1 MSKKMREINNQLDT
15 IQTNLLNQLERD
27 KIEFI
32 DLQTYANIVNNL
44 KIAKNNLY
52 LNSLFD
58 E

>member
-1 MSKKMREINNQLDT
+1 MREINNQLDT